1 MGAVFSSP
9 KAPPPPAAAQ
19 PAFTPAPTRDSAEVQ
34 ADAVA
39 ERARRV
45 AATGRGST
53 LLAGTSDEM
62 QPDRKKALLGG

>member
-1 MGAVFSSP
+1 MGGGKS
-9 KAPPPPAAAQ
+9 PPPPQVQ
-19 PAFTPAPTRDSAEVQ
+19 PAFSPAPTRDSAEVN

-45 AATGRGST
+45 SAAGRGST
-53 LLAGTSDEM
+53 LLAGTSDEQ